1 MEVFTVFIKVN
12 YNNSTMLYF
21 FFLGNGCSLAAL
33 SLSGCSLSD
42 NDILPLVAAIEQ
54 SIPLS
59 MLKLSGNRLTDEAVK
74 HLVDALLSHT
84 QHYLQLLDLMNNKVD
99 NSAQ

>member
-1 MEVFTVFIKVN
+1 
-12 YNNSTMLYF
+12 
-21 FFLGNGCSLAAL
+21 
-33 SLSGCSLSD
+33 
-42 NDILPLVAAIEQ
+42 
-54 SIPLS
+54 